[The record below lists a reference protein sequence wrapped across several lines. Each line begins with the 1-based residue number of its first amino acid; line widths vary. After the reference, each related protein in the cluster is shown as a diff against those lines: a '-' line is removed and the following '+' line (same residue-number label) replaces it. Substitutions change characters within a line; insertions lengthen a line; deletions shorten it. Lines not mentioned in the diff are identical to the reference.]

1 MILVTGG
8 TGFLGAHLLCSLL
21 EQGKHVRAIRRK
33 SSLMDEFNLI
43 FSYRFGQRTEDEMK
57 KLLAPLEWVEAD
69 LLNIPA
75 LEEAFLGVT
84 QVYHAAAMVSFVP
97 KHVEQMMQTNVR
109 GTANIVNLCL
119 DFGVKKMCYA
129 SSIAALGRAENG
141 RLMDEKTEWED
152 SPLNSNYAISKYR
165 AEMEVWRGAEEG
177 LNVVI
182 VNPGVILG
190 VGDWKKGSCRMLATA
205 SKKLPMYTLGVN
217 GYVDVKDVAKAMLQ
231 LMESSIVHERF
242 VLVGANLSFKELF
255 HFVNQ
260 QTGNPDPTIKAP
272 KWLTSLAVPID
283 ALRALILRKDPLVTM
298 ETTRALHNR
307 FFYKAEKIQQQTG
320 FTFTP
325 VETTITESILM
336 LNSASI

>member
-1 MILVTGG
+1 
-8 TGFLGAHLLCSLL
+8 
-21 EQGKHVRAIRRK
+21 
-33 SSLMDEFNLI
+33 
-43 FSYRFGQRTEDEMK
+43 
-57 KLLAPLEWVEAD
+57 
-69 LLNIPA
+69 
-75 LEEAFLGVT
+75 
-84 QVYHAAAMVSFVP
+84 
-97 KHVEQMMQTNVR
+97 
-109 GTANIVNLCL
+109 
-119 DFGVKKMCYA
+119 
-129 SSIAALGRAENG
+129 
-141 RLMDEKTEWED
+141 
-152 SPLNSNYAISKYR
+152 
-165 AEMEVWRGAEEG
+165 MEVWRGAEEG

-205 SKKLPMYTLGVN
+205 SKKLPMYTPGVN